1 MFDIPESQVMP
12 IRRHAR
18 YINYVLKKLKQLNLD
33 AIVGPGF
40 IEVVST
46 DDPENCLI
54 TVYNARELYLF
65 IKGVEQQL
73 TTYLN

>member
-1 MFDIPESQVMP
+1 MFDIPENQVMP
-12 IRRHAR
+12 IRSHAH
-18 YINYVLKKLKQLNLD
+18 YINYVLKKLKQFNLD

-40 IEVVST
+40 IKVVST